1 MHNFPY
7 QLSYVL
13 TLHENILKQNMHA
26 FFLLGRLSV
35 VLLPSTLAAFTKTS
49 LVLTFLWKFFQQ
61 LLCNTS
67 FPQIHSLQQSEL
79 FK

>member
-1 MHNFPY
+1 MHNFPS

-35 VLLPSTLAAFTKTS
+35 VLLPSTLAAFTDFACSNIS
-49 LVLTFLWKFFQQ
+49 LEILPATVMQYILSTDTFI
-61 LLCNTS
+61 TTV
-67 FPQIHSLQQSEL
+67 
-79 FK
+79 